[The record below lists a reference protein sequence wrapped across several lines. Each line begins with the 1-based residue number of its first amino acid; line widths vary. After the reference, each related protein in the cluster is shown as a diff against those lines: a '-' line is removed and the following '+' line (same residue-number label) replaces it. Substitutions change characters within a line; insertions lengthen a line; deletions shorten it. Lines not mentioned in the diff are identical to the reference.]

1 MALARGLVSNVA
13 FEQAIG
19 NFAFSLYD
27 TVPKDGN
34 EVLSPYSITTA
45 LLMLMLGTDGKT
57 KNQMMSSMNLNNL
70 PTNVHFN
77 YKRLELKLTRNAK
90 KGASLLV
97 ANRLYGSNAFST
109 YTDKVKR
116 YYGSAVQLMDF
127 SRQREKSRKSIND
140 WIAGKTNN
148 KIKTVIERKMIDART
163 ALVLVN
169 AIYFKGSWDAK
180 FDQKRTRREPFS
192 VNQQDRKQVNMMNAI
207 YNVKSGYN
215 TALNCKILQLHYSGK
230 RLSMVFILPNNVN
243 ELNQLESKLS
253 MNTFK
258 NILSGLR
265 TQETVIKIPKF
276 KIETGYDL
284 IPILQARGMTDIFN
298 QRLANFK
305 NMANVKRSL
314 YVSTAVHKAFIEV
327 NEDGTE
333 ASGSTAVRVP
343 RRGGKKPPS
352 FQFIANHPFVF
363 AIRDNLTGTVI
374 FLGRVVNPLI

>member
-27 TVPKDGN
+27 EVPKDGN

-109 YTDKVKR
+109 YKDKVKR
-116 YYGSAVQLMDF
+116 YYGSAMQLMDF

-148 KIKTVIERKMIDART
+148 KIKSVIERKMIDART

-192 VNQQDRKQVNMMNAI
+192 VNQRNRKQVNMMNAI

-230 RLSMVFILPNNVN
+230 RLSMVFLLPNNVN
-243 ELNQLESKLS
+243 GLNQLEPKLS

-258 NILSGLR
+258 NILGGLR

-284 IPILQARGMTDIFN
+284 IPILKARGMTDIFN

-333 ASGSTAVRVP
+333 ASGSTAVRLP
-343 RRGGKKPPS
+343 RRGGKKPRS
-352 FQFIANHPFVF
+352 FQFIANHPFVY
-363 AIRDNLTGTVI
+363 AIRDNLTGTII